1 MTSTSLPQPALPQSP
16 VTVNPWE
23 SLAAEARVEREKKAE
38 ETWGATMRAA
48 IETDPGVAAEADKLA
63 RRIGQPLLAAS
74 QDLNF
79 LRGVALMNR
88 MREDRIQSTN
98 PVLYKSLQG
107 LEFARKAWN
116 DYESL
121 GMFERWGQAFT
132 RGELTSQRGRA
143 AAVGDV
149 VGQQAAEAR
158 LARMAPTVGFMGNAM
173 EIVGQWASSLPVMA
187 EGAVKGAV
195 VGAGTAA
202 VSSLV
207 FPPAEAITVPVGF
220 AVGLKAGGIS
230 ALALDQGKI
239 MAGNAYA
246 EMVKAG
252 YDPER
257 AMWASRVLGIANMA
271 LEMGGAGLATSGVR
285 TAIRDRLFKAAVNEV
300 RSDLMTTSVWRGF
313 AKEYFGKNIGG
324 ETGTEVWEELNTII
338 AEELAA
344 RGGEDDMNPDGVAM
358 RLWEVASKTI
368 QGMAVLGVP
377 SGIGGAARAKMAQET
392 ANLVQQELQRA
403 QRILERSELVKNDP
417 EAASQYVGE
426 VLNQREVHVDA
437 QAMREA
443 LAKLDADMT
452 ASGQL
457 RKSALDQLEA
467 IVPGITEQLETS
479 VGDVSL
485 PMADLLTR
493 LQVEMPEL
501 VAALQ
506 GKWRPD
512 SDSVEVEQVDAKTQ
526 ESAEKLAAQAD
537 TGTDAEA
544 TFREQLRAVEKSAA
558 EQMLAVG
565 GERVGSQ
572 GAKDSARLYANVV
585 GLVARSENLSPEE
598 ASKKYGPTFLAEETA
613 GRGLFDRARMAI
625 VFGPSSGPET
635 AAHELV
641 HWATDVVER
650 LDAAGSTY
658 GKQQMDVLLQRW
670 NLTREQWAAMDLAA
684 RRPYL
689 EDIAYNAEEYFATG
703 EAPSE
708 ELRGVFQRMK
718 ALIVGLYRGMRSALV
733 QGGSDVRGALEENYR
748 KETGGQALPAMTPEL
763 RGYLDRLFAS
773 EEAIE
778 IEKATRNGAAALLGE
793 QVSGLAGIDPADV
806 AEIRQRAEEAD
817 AEAKERLTSEVL
829 RGSRYYQAA
838 KRNAET
844 DANRKLAEAE
854 AKVRAEVEREVS
866 ASPVYLAMQTI
877 RSGEVI
883 DDNGNAVSAKMD
895 TDAVRRLLGDD
906 EKLEAYYETKATA
919 KQEAVRD
926 AVSAAAEV
934 AASRAPSIGAAVDAN
949 LATLEKERQAA
960 LDRIEKAADFEVR
973 SRPIYKA
980 IDHISQGT
988 VALDDGTEKPARLD
1002 RRAVR
1007 EIAGKNRLGGA
1018 ESLFDRIPSKYI
1030 RKEGQSP
1037 DVVARMFG
1045 FDNTLQFLE
1054 ELAKANFERDVRT
1067 EVERGKKES
1076 GLWSKDLASQ
1086 ASRMA
1091 AEETA
1096 ASPAAAR
1103 VAFQAGAKAARA
1115 QARIERP
1122 ELVADLLREYTR
1134 KGGTNPELMAMQFGF
1149 ANAGELLRA
1158 IIAAPPMQEA
1168 IDQRVRER
1176 VEAEEPLA
1184 DPKEFKRA
1192 VEDALHGK
1200 AATRLTSTILRA
1212 FLKGVKATT
1221 AGLEQEARLA
1231 ARITLERTP
1240 VGRIN
1245 VRQFAAA
1252 ERRTLQKRD
1261 RALKAGKFDEVIAAQ
1276 RQLLLQQY
1284 LTMEAIKV
1292 EREIERGVKTAS
1304 ARFGKS
1310 NESILKERRN
1320 LDTVQAGRVIMGR
1333 FGLLPQSMAEAAWAS
1348 MQQMQQVDPDGYD
1361 SLMADVAKEVLDSRP
1376 WREVP
1381 LDRFRVLAATLDGMW
1396 TKSKRSEQFR
1406 IAGKMRDRQE
1416 ILDEMEDG
1424 IVQVAG
1430 AGTRAGLTMG
1440 KAAQK
1445 MSAMT
1450 VESVMAN
1457 MTRMEAWAIAM
1468 DGGKKGGPFHRYA
1481 YQPLA
1486 DAATA
1491 ASLELEERMAWVTE
1505 TLGKFD
1511 DLSATVDLSQFSG
1524 GHPLAS
1530 IKTRAELIG
1539 AILHMGT
1546 ESGYRAFILGN
1557 KWGEQVG
1564 GELVTQWDKALQHAA
1579 DMGWLTEQDFKL
1591 VQSVWDYIGSEIKLR
1606 MFAATHENWGY
1617 RPVEVQARPVQTP
1630 FGQLP
1635 GGYYPAKVD
1644 KARSTIA
1651 DDKKLDAIKQG
1662 KADFQAANIN
1672 VPRGQTITRQENAVQ
1687 PRLLDLNVLGQ
1698 HLAEAINII
1707 HIQPAIADV
1716 ARMFSGR
1723 NNTMLATLAQ
1733 VAPYAKRNIVIPAL
1747 ERMSRDSIMAPT
1759 NELIRWAATFLR
1771 KSASMAF
1778 LGFNPKNAALQFTGL
1793 ANAAAEVGF
1802 TNIVSHFM
1810 DVMRG
1815 NGEIEANIE
1824 AKSDAMRVR
1833 WSNAMQLMA
1842 SDLEQMVSPSKLKK
1856 AQDVAQRAAFF
1867 LQRWAQRKVD
1877 AATWSAAY
1885 DKAVTELGPTM
1896 DAGELDAEAVR
1907 RADSAVRITQGSKT
1921 PLDVP
1926 VILSGNALA
1935 QLFTQFLDYPNTVLN
1950 QNIAAPVGQ
1959 RLAVL
1964 MWTLMVPT
1972 LASTAIGLTF
1982 AFGEIKSKGERA
1994 DDEYWKR
2001 LLRHTF
2007 GDQVRGAFSLIP
2019 VVGGLAGSAMN
2030 ALYGLDNNAGG
2041 LRNQPFAGWSLIDMA
2056 QRVFS
2061 GQGSPADLLS
2071 VGMSAI
2077 GIPARPLVNVLRYE
2091 DRVAKGKEEREWLDY
2106 VRVLLNGN

>member
-74 QDLNF
+74 QDMNF

-158 LARMAPTVGFMGNAM
+158 LARTAPTVGLMGNAM
-173 EIVGQWASSLPVMA
+173 EIVGQWASSLPAAM
-187 EGAVKGAV
+187 EGAVKGAAL
-195 VGAGTAA
+195 GAGAAALATA
-202 VSSLV
+202 VL
-207 FPPAEAITVPVGF
+207 PPAEAITVPAGTVLGF
-220 AVGLKAGGIS
+220 KAGFLS
-230 ALALDQGKI
+230 ALAVDQGKI
-239 MAGNAYA
+239 MAGNAYVD
-246 EMVKAG
+246 MVQAG

-257 AMWASRVLGIANMA
+257 ALWASRALGIANMA

-285 TAIRDRLFKAAVNEV
+285 TAIRDRLFKSAVNEI
-300 RSDLMTTSVWRGF
+300 RSDATTSALRGF
-313 AKEYFGKNIGG
+313 AKEYLVKNIGG
-324 ETGTEVWEELNTII
+324 ETGTEVWEEINTII

-344 RGGEDDMNPDGVAM
+344 RGGEQDMNPEGVAM
-358 RLWEVASKTI
+358 RLWEVASKTM

-377 SGIGGAARAKMAQET
+377 SGIGGAARAKMAQE
-392 ANLVQQELQRA
+392 AAKLDQQELQRA
-403 QRILERSELVKNDP
+403 QKILEPSELVKNDP

-467 IVPGITEQLETS
+467 IVPGITEQLETAAERG
-479 VGDVSL
+479 GDVSL
-485 PMADLLTR
+485 PMADYLTR
-493 LQVEMPEL
+493 MQVEMPEL

-506 GKWRPD
+506 ENWRMDPE
-512 SDSVEVEQVDAKTQ
+512 SVEVEQVDAKTQ
-526 ESAEKLAAQAD
+526 EGAEKLAAQAD

-544 TFREQLRAVEKSAA
+544 KFREELRTVEKSAA

-572 GAKDSARLYANVV
+572 GARDSARLYASVV
-585 GLVARSENLSPEE
+585 SIVARSENLSPEE
-598 ASKKYGPTFLAEETA
+598 ASKKYGPAFIAEETA
-613 GRGLFDRARMAI
+613 GRGLFDRDRMAI
-625 VFGPSSGPET
+625 VFGPTSGPET

-689 EDIAYNAEEYFATG
+689 EDIAYNAEESFATG

-718 ALIVGLYRGMRSALV
+718 ALIVGLYRNVRSFLV
-733 QGGSDVRGALEENYR
+733 QGYR
-748 KETGGQALPAMTPEL
+748 DETGQELPAMTPEL

-793 QVSGLAGIDPADV
+793 QVSGIAGIDPADV

-838 KRNAET
+838 KRNAEA
-844 DANRKLAEAE
+844 DAKRKLREAE
-854 AKVRAEVEREVS
+854 EAVRAEVEKAVS
-866 ASPVYLAMQTI
+866 DSPVYRVLAFI
-877 RSGEVI
+877 RTGKVQ
-883 DDNGNAVSAKMD
+883 DANGKETTAKLD
-895 TDAVRRLLGDD
+895 TDEVRRLLGDD
-906 EKLEAYYETKATA
+906 ADKLPGGLTK
-919 KQEAVRD
+919 KR
-926 AVSAAAEV
+926 
-934 AASRAPSIGAAVDAN
+934 G
-949 LATLEKERQAA
+949 L
-960 LDRIEKAADFEVR
+960 
-973 SRPIYKA
+973 
-980 IDHISQGT
+980 
-988 VALDDGTEKPARLD
+988 
-1002 RRAVR
+1002 
-1007 EIAGKNRLGGA
+1007 
-1018 ESLFDRIPSKYI
+1018 
-1030 RKEGQSP
+1030 SP
-1037 DVVARMFG
+1037 DLV
-1045 FDNTLQFLE
+1045 
-1054 ELAKANFERDVRT
+1054 
-1067 EVERGKKES
+1067 
-1076 GLWSKDLASQ
+1076 
-1086 ASRMA
+1086 
-1091 AEETA
+1091 
-1096 ASPAAAR
+1096 
-1103 VAFQAGAKAARA
+1103 A
-1115 QARIERP
+1115 QAHGFQ
-1122 ELVADLLREYTR
+1122 
-1134 KGGTNPELMAMQFGF
+1134 GGPVEM
-1149 ANAGELLRA
+1149 LRA
-1158 IIAAPPMQEA
+1158 ILAAPPMQEA

-1261 RALKAGKFDEVIAAQ
+1261 RALKAGKFDEVIEAQ

-1292 EREIERGVKTAS
+1292 EREIERGVKTAGD
-1304 ARFGKS
+1304 RFGKS
-1310 NESILKERRN
+1310 NEAILKERRN

-1333 FGLLPQSMAEAAWAS
+1333 FGLLPQSMAEAALAS
-1348 MQQMQQVDPDGYD
+1348 MKQMQQVDPDGYG
-1361 SLMADVAKEVLDSRP
+1361 SLMADVAKEVVDSRP

-1406 IAGKMRDRQE
+1406 IAGKMRDRAE
-1416 ILDEMEDG
+1416 VLAEMEDG

-1440 KAAQK
+1440 KAAQEL
-1445 MSAMT
+1445 SAMT

-1468 DGGKKGGPFHRYA
+1468 DGGKKGGPFHRYV

-1564 GELVTQWDKALQHAA
+1564 GDLVTQWDKALQHAA

-1591 VQSVWDYIGSEIKLR
+1591 VQSVWDYIGSEMKLR

-1733 VAPYAKRNIVIPAL
+1733 VAPYAKQNIVIPAL

-1793 ANAAAEVGF
+1793 ASAAAEVGF

-1815 NGEIEANIE
+1815 NGEVEASIE

-1935 QLFTQFLDYPNTVLN
+1935 QLFTQFVDYPNTVLN

-2056 QRVFS
+2056 QRVFA
-2061 GQGSPADLLS
+2061 GEGSPADLLS

-2077 GIPARPLVNVLRYE
+2077 GIPARPVVNVLRYE